1 MLPEHGHDAV
11 PAGAARWHAAGRTR
25 ESAGTFPIAWDTQ
38 AELIILDVV
47 TPDQTRRPAGF
58 CAVKS
63 AEQQAALSLHRT
75 RDLLVRQRTQ
85 LVNMIRGLLAEFGI
99 VIPDGVERALG
110 LARQIQANEAMPDV
124 PATAEEVLS
133 LLGPAQDPF
142 LIER

>member
-1 MLPEHGHDAV
+1 
-11 PAGAARWHAAGRTR
+11 
-25 ESAGTFPIAWDTQ
+25 
-38 AELIILDVV
+38 
-47 TPDQTRRPAGF
+47 
-58 CAVKS
+58 VKS
-63 AEQQAALSLHRT
+63 AEQQAAVSLHRT

-110 LARQIQANEAMPDV
+110 LARQIPANEAMPDV
-124 PATAEEVLS
+124 PATAEEVLN